1 MENRRELIDITS
13 EVKSQIA
20 DIEVAP
26 PLLYK
31 TLFNDLLSKRDLV
44 IEDEDKIVNS
54 ILDEKLSKLNIIQED
69 TSKHLSKLSGSTK
82 KAMDAIKDKDE
93 KKLEEVVKEVYLL
106 REEVD
111 KLKASVFTDTLTKAH
126 NRQWLYSKYMNGAE
140 KFSCSGKIVLIDMD
154 NFKDINDCCGHIA
167 GDKVLEF
174 TAMHLRKTNADL
186 VRYGGDE
193 FILMFE
199 NDPSEEEVSTI
210 MHNNRELIIKKELKY
225 KDNYFHISYSYG
237 VASFKNND
245 NFQDILSIADTHMYE
260 DKERVKQMAI

>member
-1 MENRRELIDITS
+1 MLECGVSNQVERKMENRRELIDITS

-93 KKLEEVVKEVYLL
+93 KKLNTRAFIALMI
-106 REEVD
+106 
-111 KLKASVFTDTLTKAH
+111 A
-126 NRQWLYSKYMNGAE
+126 
-140 KFSCSGKIVLIDMD
+140 FSGLIQTSSWG
-154 NFKDINDCCGHIA
+154 FVIEIA
-167 GDKVLEF
+167 G
-174 TAMHLRKTNADL
+174 N
-186 VRYGGDE
+186 
-193 FILMFE
+193 ISLMGF
-199 NDPSEEEVSTI
+199 VSVC
-210 MHNNRELIIKKELKY
+210 EW
-225 KDNYFHISYSYG
+225 
-237 VASFKNND
+237 
-245 NFQDILSIADTHMYE
+245 
-260 DKERVKQMAI
+260 